1 MSKSLI
7 TALIVVA
14 LDAIGLGLIM
24 PVVPALLNEFV
35 PAEQTAFHYGVFLS
49 LYAFMQVF
57 CAPVLGRLSDRYGR
71 RIILLVSFLGA
82 TIDYS
87 IMAAA
92 PVLWVL
98 YIGRI
103 ISGVT
108 GATGAIAA
116 SIIADTTKQE
126 ERARW
131 FGFMGACFGA
141 GMIAGP
147 AIGGVL
153 GDISVHAPFVAGALL
168 NAIAFCLVAFL
179 LPKTPSQPPEGQ
191 PAKINL
197 FEGFRFN
204 FAVQGLASFFAL
216 FFLMQLIG
224 QAPAALW
231 VIYGE
236 QRLNWDIGTAG
247 VSLAVFGAAHTFVQ
261 AVLTGTLSKRLG
273 DRGVLL
279 LGMGAD
285 MCGFLLLAFI
295 TQSWM
300 VLPAIFML
308 ATGGIGMPALQAII
322 SGLVCDEKQGA
333 LQGTLT
339 GLTNITSI
347 IGPVGFTTLYG
358 LTAGRWDGWVWLVAA
373 SLYFIAIPLLRQ
385 SASLLRS

>member
-153 GDISVHAPFVAGALL
+153 GEALL
-168 NAIAFCLVAFL
+168 
-179 LPKTPSQPPEGQ
+179 
-191 PAKINL
+191 
-197 FEGFRFN
+197 
-204 FAVQGLASFFAL
+204 
-216 FFLMQLIG
+216 
-224 QAPAALW
+224 
-231 VIYGE
+231 
-236 QRLNWDIGTAG
+236 
-247 VSLAVFGAAHTFVQ
+247 
-261 AVLTGTLSKRLG
+261 
-273 DRGVLL
+273 
-279 LGMGAD
+279 
-285 MCGFLLLAFI
+285 
-295 TQSWM
+295 QS
-300 VLPAIFML
+300 
-308 ATGGIGMPALQAII
+308 
-322 SGLVCDEKQGA
+322 
-333 LQGTLT
+333 
-339 GLTNITSI
+339 
-347 IGPVGFTTLYG
+347 
-358 LTAGRWDGWVWLVAA
+358 
-373 SLYFIAIPLLRQ
+373 
-385 SASLLRS
+385 

>member
-1 MSKSLI
+1 MSKAKFRLEKVTSMSKSRI

-35 PAEQTAFHYGVFLS
+35 PAEQTAFHYGVFLW
-49 LYAFMQVF
+49 L
-57 CAPVLGRLSDRYGR
+57 LSDRYGR

-153 GDISVHAPFVAGALL
+153 GDISVH
-168 NAIAFCLVAFL
+168 
-179 LPKTPSQPPEGQ
+179 
-191 PAKINL
+191 
-197 FEGFRFN
+197 
-204 FAVQGLASFFAL
+204 
-216 FFLMQLIG
+216 
-224 QAPAALW
+224 
-231 VIYGE
+231 
-236 QRLNWDIGTAG
+236 
-247 VSLAVFGAAHTFVQ
+247 
-261 AVLTGTLSKRLG
+261 
-273 DRGVLL
+273 
-279 LGMGAD
+279 
-285 MCGFLLLAFI
+285 
-295 TQSWM
+295 
-300 VLPAIFML
+300 
-308 ATGGIGMPALQAII
+308 
-322 SGLVCDEKQGA
+322 
-333 LQGTLT
+333 
-339 GLTNITSI
+339 
-347 IGPVGFTTLYG
+347 
-358 LTAGRWDGWVWLVAA
+358 
-373 SLYFIAIPLLRQ
+373 
-385 SASLLRS
+385 

>member
-1 MSKSLI
+1 
-7 TALIVVA
+7 
-14 LDAIGLGLIM
+14 M

-35 PAEQTAFHYGVFLS
+35 PTEQTAFHYGVFLS

-179 LPKTPSQPPEGQ
+179 LPRRRHNRLKDSKPKSICLKVFVSILQ
-191 PAKINL
+191 
-197 FEGFRFN
+197 FRDLPTF
-204 FAVQGLASFFAL
+204 LRC
-216 FFLMQLIG
+216 FFLCSLSGRRQL
-224 QAPAALW
+224 L
-231 VIYGE
+231 
-236 QRLNWDIGTAG
+236 
-247 VSLAVFGAAHTFVQ
+247 
-261 AVLTGTLSKRLG
+261 
-273 DRGVLL
+273 
-279 LGMGAD
+279 
-285 MCGFLLLAFI
+285 CG
-295 TQSWM
+295 
-300 VLPAIFML
+300 
-308 ATGGIGMPALQAII
+308 
-322 SGLVCDEKQGA
+322 
-333 LQGTLT
+333 
-339 GLTNITSI
+339 
-347 IGPVGFTTLYG
+347 
-358 LTAGRWDGWVWLVAA
+358 
-373 SLYFIAIPLLRQ
+373 
-385 SASLLRS
+385 